1 MTFQVADRA
10 RTYELPAQFFQN
22 HLMQATANFYR
33 DKSDVLLMYG
43 ATLNRLIEFDEKVS
57 IPSLSMFLLNHLAQM
72 RWQRKWN
79 KTTKLTAGLQ
89 AMTQDNANALN
100 ASDTLIPN
108 AQSVDVGGYV
118 SVNHE
123 HKKWNLQA
131 GIRYDRRTIFGI
143 DIPHQKN
150 ISFNG
155 LNGSVGVVRSSDKFV
170 WRTSLSTG
178 FRAPHLTELFSNGY
192 HHGAL
197 RYEVGDAALVPE
209 KASQLDATLEWN
221 QAHGAFVF
229 NPFVSLIQDYIYL
242 TPMGTLFDGIPGYR
256 YVQNNEVLFS
266 GIDLSYHVHPH
277 FAHGLHWE
285 VSLSYLHVS
294 ALGDSSVSM
303 IPQPRMQNV
312 LRYEFDSKNFIRL
325 KEVNIQSTLMG
336 PQNNVAYL
344 ETSSKG
350 YHVLDFSLVF
360 AFGKTNQFTIKGGG
374 RNVLNATYIDHLSRL
389 KNIQMPFPGRN
400 FFLGVGYNFNSNL
413 KNKSYE
419 K

>member
-1 MTFQVADRA
+1 
-10 RTYELPAQFFQN
+10 
-22 HLMQATANFYR
+22 MQATANFYR

-256 YVQNNEVLFS
+256 YVQNNQVLFS
-266 GIDLSYHVHPH
+266 GVDLSYHVHPH

-312 LRYEFDSKNFIRL
+312 LRYEFDVKNLVRL
-325 KEVNIQSTLMG
+325 KEVNVQSTLMG

-344 ETSSKG
+344 ESSSKG

-360 AFGKTNQFTIKGGG
+360 AFGKSDQFTVKGGG
-374 RNVLNATYIDHLSRL
+374 RNVLNSTYIDHLSRL

-400 FFLGVGYNFNSNL
+400 FFFGVGYNFNGNL
-413 KNKSYE
+413 KIKSYE

>member
-1 MTFQVADRA
+1 
-10 RTYELPAQFFQN
+10 
-22 HLMQATANFYR
+22 
-33 DKSDVLLMYG
+33 
-43 ATLNRLIEFDEKVS
+43 
-57 IPSLSMFLLNHLAQM
+57 
-72 RWQRKWN
+72 
-79 KTTKLTAGLQ
+79 
-89 AMTQDNANALN
+89 
-100 ASDTLIPN
+100 
-108 AQSVDVGGYV
+108 
-118 SVNHE
+118 
-123 HKKWNLQA
+123 
-131 GIRYDRRTIFGI
+131 
-143 DIPHQKN
+143 
-150 ISFNG
+150 
-155 LNGSVGVVRSSDKFV
+155 
-170 WRTSLSTG
+170 
-178 FRAPHLTELFSNGY
+178 
-192 HHGAL
+192 
-197 RYEVGDAALVPE
+197 
-209 KASQLDATLEWN
+209 
-221 QAHGAFVF
+221 
-229 NPFVSLIQDYIYL
+229 
-242 TPMGTLFDGIPGYR
+242 MGTLFDGIPGYR
-256 YVQNNEVLFS
+256 YVQNNQVLFS
-266 GIDLSYHVHPH
+266 GVDLSYHVHPH

-374 RNVLNATYIDHLSRL
+374 RNVLNSTYIDHLSRL